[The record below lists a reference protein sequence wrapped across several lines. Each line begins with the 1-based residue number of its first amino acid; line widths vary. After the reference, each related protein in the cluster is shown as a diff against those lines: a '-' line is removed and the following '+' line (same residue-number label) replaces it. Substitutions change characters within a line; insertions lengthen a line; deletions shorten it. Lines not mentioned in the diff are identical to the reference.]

1 MTSIT
6 NWPSRQIGALCA
18 MALVACLASANVLAA
33 GIHDPN
39 AVVTAH
45 PSLPPAPQGA
55 AIVLDFE
62 GLGDQEAVN
71 TFYAGGTG
79 GSGSGPGPN
88 FGVTFSTNS
97 LSIIDAD
104 AGGSGNF
111 GGEPSPDTI
120 LFFLTGAAATMN
132 VPAGFTTGFSFFY
145 SAISN
150 PGVIRVYDGA
160 DATGNL
166 LATLDLP
173 LTPNNGAPDPSGA
186 FSPLVPIGVTF
197 TGTARSVDFGGTVNQ
212 VGFDNITLGSG
223 TPGGGGPPPSATIA
237 TPTLSP
243 AMLAMLIGLL
253 ALVGGLG
260 WRTTRRRR

>member
-1 MTSIT
+1 MTSRT
-6 NWPSRQIGALCA
+6 NRSPYRAALLCIA
-18 MALVACLASANVLAA
+18 ATVLTSFAA
-33 GIHDPN
+33 YAATGIHDPN

-45 PSLPPAPQGA
+45 PTVPHAPQGGP
-55 AIVLDFE
+55 IVLTFE

-71 TFYAGGTG
+71 EYYNGGTG

-88 FGVTFSTNS
+88 YGVSFSTNS

-132 VPAGFTTGFSFFY
+132 VPGGFTTGFSFYY
-145 SAISN
+145 SAISS
-150 PGVIRVYDGA
+150 PGTIRVYDGLN
-160 DATGNL
+160 ATGNL

-173 LTPNNGAPDPSGA
+173 LTPNNGAPDPTGS

-197 TGTARSVDFGGTVNQ
+197 AGTAMSVDFGGTVNQ
-212 VGFDNITLGSG
+212 VGFDNITIGSG
-223 TPGGGGPPPSATIA
+223 TPGGGGPPAQPAIPL
-237 TPTLSP
+237 PTLSP
-243 AMLAMLIGLL
+243 AAIGALAVLMALIGF
-253 ALVGGLG
+253 A
-260 WRTTRRRR
+260 WRKRRSH